1 MPKQDNAAHAPHTIS
16 ACLNKTLTYYFSI
29 MSFTINNLFTNF
41 RFADIFGLDLS
52 EVKTFVDE
60 IPKVPR
66 SAFKVKFFLYCL
78 LILKIFRIS
87 MLFSTLSGINIKIH
101 NLF

>member
-1 MPKQDNAAHAPHTIS
+1 MQCKIHQKS
-16 ACLNKTLTYYFSI
+16 V
-29 MSFTINNLFTNF
+29 NNRNLIFF

-66 SAFKVKFFLYCL
+66 SAFKV
-78 LILKIFRIS
+78 
-87 MLFSTLSGINIKIH
+87 G
-101 NLF
+101 NL